1 MLTLQIEFIAA
12 CAVFTFLVFCISRNP
27 VKFVFNYPP
36 AIIERCKDLGL
47 VDDSNRRWGP
57 GFIIVKLG
65 ALILF
70 GVALGLLMRYVNG
83 CETFW
88 SGTLTA
94 YALACVVDWY
104 DALGLDCI
112 WFCHGKRFIIPGTED
127 MKGAYHDY
135 RFHIKGTLIGML
147 LLVPL
152 ALIAGLVTVYL

>member
-1 MLTLQIEFIAA
+1 MLTFLNESIAA
-12 CAVFTFLVFCISRNP
+12 CAVFTLLVFCISWNP

-65 ALILF
+65 AL
-70 GVALGLLMRYVNG
+70 V
-83 CETFW
+83 
-88 SGTLTA
+88 
-94 YALACVVDWY
+94 
-104 DALGLDCI
+104 LDCI

-127 MKGAYHDY
+127 MKEAYHDY
-135 RFHIKGTLIGML
+135 RFHIKGALIGML

-152 ALIAGLVTVYL
+152 ALIAGLVTVCL